1 MPYQSGTR
9 LPAERASRIGHL
21 EVVKSS
27 LVKKIIQSFESLESP
42 IIESKAKWETRS
54 FSGNSLPII
63 FGIDGSMQINQYEKP
78 PQKAI
83 AFVKTALLRLDQY
96 SISQIDSDYPNP
108 FALRDMRS
116 DSALYH
122 ATVFPLRHTPIQGMN
137 TYDAIRQIIFES
149 IKEKGGPLGTEV
161 METLKWL
168 AYEKWNRN
176 NKSLQPFEC
185 PHCEEVVAS
194 LNYNEEE
201 GECSK
206 CGGKLFISDMLGFHQ
221 EMAPDS
227 APDTVATAYM
237 NIHETLLLFTAVRY
251 YWETN
256 KKTLSNC
263 LFVKDGPLMLRA
275 QYSKLVDPI
284 RRFLFFACES
294 GYPVHIIGQE
304 KTGKFMDHLQLI
316 KKNADERSI
325 FIPDNKYIKEI
336 IQSRPNRGGP
346 YGEKTNYGN
355 KIFVKFDN
363 YHAMVINMPH
373 YSEEPS
379 YLDPLGADRIF
390 ATLPRILSN
399 RYEGALLPIE
409 LAHGVAS
416 LSTYP
421 SAKILKIFSESKE
434 PPIV

>member
-1 MPYQSGTR
+1 MPG
-9 LPAERASRIGHL
+9 ERASRIGHL
-21 EVVKSS
+21 EVVKSD
-27 LVKKIIQSFESLESP
+27 LVKSIIQSFDSP
-42 IIESKAKWETRS
+42 EPPLVESKTEWKVQS

-63 FGIDGSMQINQYEKP
+63 FGIDGSMQVNQYEKP

-96 SISQIDSDYPNP
+96 SISQIDREYPNP
-108 FALRDMRS
+108 FALRDMLS

-122 ATVFPLRHTPIQGMN
+122 ATVFPLRHTPIPGMN

-149 IKEKGGPLGTEV
+149 IKEKGGSLDTEV

-168 AYEKWNRN
+168 AYEKWAEND
-176 NKSLQPFEC
+176 KSLQPFEC

-194 LNYNEEE
+194 LNYNEEK
-201 GECSK
+201 GTCSG
-206 CGGKLFISDMLGFHQ
+206 CGGSLFLTDMLGFHQ

-256 KKTLSNC
+256 KKILSNC

-284 RRFLFFACES
+284 RRFLFFAQKNNF
-294 GYPVHIIGQE
+294 PVHIIGQE
-304 KTGKFMDHLQLI
+304 KTGRFMDHLQLI
-316 KKNADERSI
+316 KKDAQERSI
-325 FIPDNKYIKEI
+325 FMPDNKYIKEI
-336 IQSRPNRGGP
+336 IKSRPNRGGP

-355 KIFVKFDN
+355 KIFVKLDN
-363 YHAMVINMPH
+363 YHSMVLNIPH

-379 YLDPLGADRIF
+379 YMDTLDADRIF
-390 ATLPRILSN
+390 ATIPKILSN

-434 PPIV
+434 PPII